1 MMKPVQF
8 FGVLPVCPSEK
19 LAMRGAVVQFIIP
32 GLKISG
38 EELNSFQ
45 KIAVACGDGVE
56 SAHFKRVHSDPD
68 KHPATLVSI
77 AFHVSDGAESEESA
91 HTTGR
96 LIAERF
102 LSLVSYSIGERV
114 VGLHQQVSVAKDG
127 GAYTVRLHPQRK
139 WADNARRI
147 GLPKALAEVRPDSGT
162 FKALFWLRR
171 GLSDHDP
178 LDAFAALMV
187 AMEILAS
194 VLVPAEDIVSR
205 CPKCGEEI
213 GKRTTNSL
221 RRLLTDTLRASD
233 NLFDRLWSTRNAV
246 VAHGGRAV
254 TAEVLQ
260 QVVELRLEA
269 IQLVFQALG
278 LALQLPP
285 DAVPR
290 PAQIVMF
297 TDPFLN
303 AE

>member
-102 LSLVSYSIGERV
+102 PDRN
-114 VGLHQQVSVAKDG
+114 
-127 GAYTVRLHPQRK
+127 
-139 WADNARRI
+139 ADELLRDRPLLLAI
-147 GLPKALAEVRPDSGT
+147 LAFGALAAGV
-162 FKALFWLRR
+162 
-171 GLSDHDP
+171 
-178 LDAFAALMV
+178 LM
-187 AMEILAS
+187 A
-194 VLVPAEDIVSR
+194 
-205 CPKCGEEI
+205 
-213 GKRTTNSL
+213 
-221 RRLLTDTLRASD
+221 
-233 NLFDRLWSTRNAV
+233 
-246 VAHGGRAV
+246 
-254 TAEVLQ
+254 
-260 QVVELRLEA
+260 
-269 IQLVFQALG
+269 
-278 LALQLPP
+278 
-285 DAVPR
+285 
-290 PAQIVMF
+290 
-297 TDPFLN
+297 
-303 AE
+303 